1 MSFKKYMKQLAE
13 ETCVSD
19 IAGVETKLDL
29 VQRHKKHQDKGK
41 KCKSHKNINCEIC
54 KEEKYN

>member
-1 MSFKKYMKQLAE
+1 MKQLAE